1 MALGQDSD
9 HGSAQALAQSWAH
22 GFAPAAGD
30 ADADDMAP
38 ALVECALKSGA
49 EAAEVLQTQSWD
61 CPVFFEGNRLKQL
74 ERSAAL
80 GVGLR
85 LWRNGRPGLAVAY
98 GPVEPQTIVDKALA
112 LSQLNSPEAV
122 DLAPGGSQQ
131 YADLGQRVPVDTLI
145 DWGQALIDPVRQ
157 AYPEAI
163 CEVELDCDTEA
174 TRIVN
179 SHGLDYRYRDT
190 TLTAYLSVDWVR
202 GDDFLTVGG
211 DQVQRDSLT
220 LDGLVAGVLQRLRWA
235 ERGTIVP
242 SGRMPVLFTPQAA
255 DLLWGTVQAA
265 LSGKRVQ
272 EQSSP
277 WSDSLGDTVT
287 ATALTL
293 TQDPTR
299 GPYSCPF
306 DDEGTPTQPL
316 TFIENGVLR
325 LFYCDRRTG
334 RDLGGGSTGNGF
346 RPGLGSYPTP
356 SLINTLVQP
365 GQRSFADLLASL
377 DEGIVVDQVL
387 GGGAGIAGDF
397 SVSIDLGYRVRQGQ
411 VVGRI
416 KDTMLAG
423 NVYAA
428 LKAGLELGRDSQ
440 WVGSCYTPS
449 VRVEGLS
456 VIS

>member
-1 MALGQDSD
+1 MESTQDSD
-9 HGSAQALAQSWAH
+9 HDSTQ
-22 GFAPAAGD
+22 GFAPSE
-30 ADADDMAP
+30 ADHTAP
-38 ALVECALKSGA
+38 ALVDCALKSGA
-49 EAAEVLQTQSWD
+49 EAAEVLQTQSWA

-85 LWRNGRPGLAVAY
+85 LWRDGRPGLAVAY
-98 GPVEPQTIVDKALA
+98 GPVDPQTIVDKALA
-112 LSQLNSPEAV
+112 LSQLNPPEEV
-122 DLAPGGSQQ
+122 DLAPGGAQP
-131 YADLGQRVPVDTLI
+131 YPDLGQRVPVDTLI
-145 DWGQALIDPVRQ
+145 QWGQSLIDPVRQ

-179 SHGLDYRYRDT
+179 SRGLDCRYRDT

-211 DQVQRDSLT
+211 DQVQRDRLA

-235 ERGTIVP
+235 EQGATVR

-255 DLLWGTVQAA
+255 DLLWTTVQAA
-265 LSGKRVQ
+265 LSGKRVR
-272 EQSSP
+272 EKSSP
-277 WSDSLGDTVT
+277 WSDGLGETVT
-287 ATALTL
+287 ASALTL
-293 TQDPTR
+293 TQDPAS

-316 TFIENGVLR
+316 TFIENGLLR
-325 LFYCDRRTG
+325 LFYTDRRVG

-356 SLINTLVQP
+356 SLFNTLVQP
-365 GQRSFADLLASL
+365 GSRSFAELLASL
-377 DEGIVVDQVL
+377 DDGIVVDQVL

-411 VVGRI
+411 IVGRI

-428 LKAGLELGRDSQ
+428 LKAGLELGNDSQ
-440 WVGSCYTPS
+440 WVGSCSTPS

-456 VIS
+456 VISG